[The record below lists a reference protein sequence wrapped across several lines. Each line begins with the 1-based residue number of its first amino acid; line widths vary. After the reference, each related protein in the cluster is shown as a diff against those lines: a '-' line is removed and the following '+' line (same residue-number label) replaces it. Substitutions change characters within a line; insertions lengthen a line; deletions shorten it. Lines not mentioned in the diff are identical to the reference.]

1 MSEQTPAAET
11 QTTLTLE
18 EASPELKQVIS
29 FEKVP
34 EEMLP
39 MVLGVYQASEES
51 VREAWD
57 SMPASAQ
64 NVLDNFE
71 QFHAL
76 VALSQSYVGLDFM
89 EEFKTTQL
97 PENMP
102 EEEQELY
109 KARLLDDVLH
119 TAVKDLI
126 KQIKKARL
134 KPNMK
139 REIRAIFDKNR
150 P

>member
-1 MSEQTPAAET
+1 MSEQMPAAEM
-11 QTTLTLE
+11 QTITLE
-18 EASPELKQVIS
+18 EASPELRQVIK
-29 FEKVP
+29 FESVP

-39 MVLGVYQASEES
+39 MVLGVYQASEEA
-51 VREAWD
+51 VYEAWN

-76 VALSQSYVGLDFM
+76 VAVSQSYSGLDFM
-89 EEFKTTQL
+89 EQVR
-97 PENMP
+97 NMEMP
-102 EEEQELY
+102 DTMTGEEQEQY
-109 KARLLDDVLH
+109 KAQLLDNVLH
-119 TAVKDLI
+119 TAIKDLI

-139 REIRAIFDKNR
+139 REIRTIFES
-150 P
+150 

>member
-1 MSEQTPAAET
+1 MSEQTPQAQET
-11 QTTLTLE
+11 AGLTLE
-18 EASPELKQVIS
+18 EVSPELRQVIA
-29 FEKVP
+29 FESVP

-76 VALSQSYVGLDFM
+76 VSISQSYVGLDFM
-89 EEFKTTQL
+89 EEFRGTEL
-97 PENMP
+97 PDTMSDEEKEN
-102 EEEQELY
+102 Y
-109 KARLLDDVLH
+109 KATLLDNVLH
-119 TAVKDLI
+119 TAIKDLI

-139 REIRAIFDKNR
+139 REIRTIFEKK
-150 P
+150 